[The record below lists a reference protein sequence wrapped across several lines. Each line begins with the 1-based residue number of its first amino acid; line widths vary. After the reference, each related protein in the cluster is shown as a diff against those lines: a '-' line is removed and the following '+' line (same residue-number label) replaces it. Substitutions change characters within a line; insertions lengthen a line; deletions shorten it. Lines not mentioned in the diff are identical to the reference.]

1 MPTKKK
7 IIIFDLDGVLIN
19 SILNMEVSWNYTSKK
34 FDLNIKFEEYKKN
47 IGLPF
52 NVILKNLNIKKNFN
66 IIKNCYNDYSNQNI
80 KLIKL
85 YPEVKKTIE
94 FFKRKKFL
102 TAIITSKDK
111 ERTKKIL
118 FRFDL
123 EFDYVYSPSKILRSK
138 PYPDQITKILNK
150 ERISK
155 KNCYYV
161 GDMDIDAQFA
171 KNAKVNFVFANY
183 GYEINKKNRKF
194 KIDNFKDLKKIIK

>member
-19 SILNMEVSWNYTSKK
+19 SIFNMKVSWNFTSKK
-34 FDLNIKFEEYKKN
+34 FNLNIKFEEYKKN

-52 NVILKNLNIKKNFN
+52 NDILKNLNIKKNFDF
-66 IIKNCYNDYSNQNI
+66 IKRCYNNYSNQKI

-94 FFKRKKFL
+94 FFKKKNFL

-118 FRFDL
+118 SRFDL

-138 PYPDQITKILNK
+138 PYPDQIIKILNN
-150 ERISK
+150 ERILK

-161 GDMDIDAQFA
+161 GDMNVDAQFA